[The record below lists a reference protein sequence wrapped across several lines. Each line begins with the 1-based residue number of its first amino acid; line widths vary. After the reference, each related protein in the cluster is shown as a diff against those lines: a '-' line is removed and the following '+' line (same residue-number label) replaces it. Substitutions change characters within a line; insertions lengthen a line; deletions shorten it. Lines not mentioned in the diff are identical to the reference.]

1 MRTQEKK
8 PTPLTLAGLALG
20 LAAFVRILWLRRTKG
35 SKVEFTCDYEGRPFR
50 AYVRGP
56 RSKPKPSTAAI
67 ERELKKAQ
75 AKWDAAN
82 R

>member
-1 MRTQEKK
+1 MPRKNK
-8 PTPLTLAGLALG
+8 DSLPVTLRAVARG
-20 LAAFVRILWLRRTKG
+20 LAAFIRILWLRTTFG
-35 SKVEFTCDYEGRPFR
+35 SKVEFTCDCDGRPFR

-56 RSKPKPSTAAI
+56 RSKPKPSTATV
-67 ERELKKAQ
+67 ERELEKAQ